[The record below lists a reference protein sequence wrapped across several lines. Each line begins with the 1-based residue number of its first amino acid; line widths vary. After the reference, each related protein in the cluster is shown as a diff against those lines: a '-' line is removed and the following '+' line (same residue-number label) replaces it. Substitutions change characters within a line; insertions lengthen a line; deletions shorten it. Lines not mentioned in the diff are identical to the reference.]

1 MQCHNKFETA
11 RQCQLLL
18 ITDYK
23 GKDEEKGY
31 LQFLFNINRNWNVFV
46 ELVLSTTVNRTNKT
60 RKGLLEHYHS
70 NSPFLRVIVKWLLL
84 QGDTANRSTFLSIGN
99 LGIHLCCCHILVT
112 EITLHYGNTG
122 SCVQLETGKA
132 VA

>member
-1 MQCHNKFETA
+1 MLPIA
-11 RQCQLLL
+11 
-18 ITDYK
+18 DYK

-31 LQFLFNINRNWNVFV
+31 LQFLFNINRNWNEFV
-46 ELVLSTTVNRTNKT
+46 GLVLFTTTNRTNKM
-60 RKGLLEHYHS
+60 RKGLLEPNYS
-70 NSPFLRVIVKWLLL
+70 NSPFLSVIVKWLLL

-99 LGIHLCCCHILVT
+99 LGIHLCRCHILVT

-122 SCVQLETGKA
+122 SCIELETGKA

>member
-1 MQCHNKFETA
+1 M
-11 RQCQLLL
+11 
-18 ITDYK
+18 
-23 GKDEEKGY
+23 
-31 LQFLFNINRNWNVFV
+31 
-46 ELVLSTTVNRTNKT
+46 

-70 NSPFLRVIVKWLLL
+70 NSPFLCVIVKWLLL

-99 LGIHLCCCHILVT
+99 LGIHLCRCHILVT
-112 EITLHYGNTG
+112 EITLHYGNTC

>member
-1 MQCHNKFETA
+1 M
-11 RQCQLLL
+11 LL

-23 GKDEEKGY
+23 DKGKEKGD
-31 LQFLFNINRNWNVFV
+31 LQFLFNINRNWSVFV
-46 ELVLSTTVNRTNKT
+46 ELVLSTTTNRTNKM

-99 LGIHLCCCHILVT
+99 LGIHLCRCHILVT

-122 SCVQLETGKA
+122 SCIELETGKT

>member
-1 MQCHNKFETA
+1 M
-11 RQCQLLL
+11 LL
-18 ITDYK
+18 ITAYK
-23 GKDEEKGY
+23 GKGREKGY
-31 LQFLFNINRNWNVFV
+31 LQFFFNINRNWSEFV
-46 ELVLSTTVNRTNKT
+46 GLVLSTTTYRTNKT

-99 LGIHLCCCHILVT
+99 LGIHLCRCHILVT

-122 SCVQLETGKA
+122 SCIELETGKA

>member
-1 MQCHNKFETA
+1 M
-11 RQCQLLL
+11 LL

-31 LQFLFNINRNWNVFV
+31 LQFLLNINRNWNEFV
-46 ELVLSTTVNRTNKT
+46 RLVLFTTTNRTNKM
-60 RKGLLEHYHS
+60 RKGLLEHNLS
-70 NSPFLRVIVKWLLL
+70 NSPFLRVIAKWLLL
-84 QGDTANRSTFLSIGN
+84 QGDTANRSTLLGIGN

-112 EITLHYGNTG
+112 EITLHYGNTC

>member
-1 MQCHNKFETA
+1 M
-11 RQCQLLL
+11 LL

-23 GKDEEKGY
+23 GKGKEKGY
-31 LQFLFNINRNWNVFV
+31 LQFLLNINRNWNEFV
-46 ELVLSTTVNRTNKT
+46 ELVLSTTTNRTNKM
-60 RKGLLEHYHS
+60 RKGLL
-70 NSPFLRVIVKWLLL
+70 FRIFFVKRLLL

-112 EITLHYGNTG
+112 EITLHYGNTC

>member
-1 MQCHNKFETA
+1 M
-11 RQCQLLL
+11 LL

-23 GKDEEKGY
+23 GKGKEKGN

-46 ELVLSTTVNRTNKT
+46 GLVLSTTANRTNKT
-60 RKGLLEHYHS
+60 KKGLLEHYLS
-70 NSPFLRVIVKWLLL
+70 NSPQKTKVMLLL
-84 QGDTANRSTFLSIGN
+84 FLQRNTANRSTLLSIGN
-99 LGIHLCCCHILVT
+99 LGIHLCRCHILVT

>member
-1 MQCHNKFETA
+1 MP
-11 RQCQLLL
+11 L
-18 ITDYK
+18 IADYK

-46 ELVLSTTVNRTNKT
+46 ELVLSTTTNRTNKM
-60 RKGLLEHYHS
+60 RKGLLEHNLS
-70 NSPFLRVIVKWLLL
+70 NSPQQMKVFLFL
-84 QGDTANRSTFLSIGN
+84 QRNAANRSTLLGIGN

-112 EITLHYGNTG
+112 EITLHNRNTC

>member
-1 MQCHNKFETA
+1 M
-11 RQCQLLL
+11 RL
-18 ITDYK
+18 IANYK
-23 GKDEEKGY
+23 GKGKEKGY
-31 LQFLFNINRNWNVFV
+31 LQFLLNINRNWNEFV
-46 ELVLSTTVNRTNKT
+46 ELVLSTTTNRTNKM
-60 RKGLLEHYHS
+60 RKGLLEPNYS

-84 QGDTANRSTFLSIGN
+84 QGDTANRSTLLCIGN
-99 LGIHLCCCHILVT
+99 LGIHLCSCHILVT